1 MKNCFVCLLMLAGF
15 ALHSQNFRG
24 MAIYESKTMLE
35 MKTGDGKE
43 IDLGEDF
50 KEQLAKAFEKKYT
63 LKFDAQASVYEE
75 QEKLQSPGPVGI
87 TVKVT
92 GDGRRYKNL
101 KEKYYLL
108 EGDIFGKEFLVKD
121 SLVKLNWKLEN
132 ETKKIGSYNCFKAT
146 YTIKK
151 DNTKDGLFGTDKDVV
166 VTAWYTPDIP
176 VGHGPGIYWGLPG
189 LILEVNDGSTS
200 LLCSK
205 IVLNPA
211 EKFEITKPSVGQK
224 VSQAEFDKIHEEKMQ
239 QMEQM
244 ENTGP
249 EGTTRVFRIGG

>member
-1 MKNCFVCLLMLAGF
+1 MKNYFICLFILAAF
-15 ALHSQNFRG
+15 AVHSQNFRG
-24 MAIYESKTMLE
+24 IAVYESKTVLD
-35 MKTGDGKE
+35 MKTEDGKE
-43 IDLGEDF
+43 IDLGADF
-50 KEQLAKAFEKKYT
+50 KEQLAKAFEKKFT

-75 QEKLQSPGPVGI
+75 EEKLQSPVSGGL
-87 TVKVT
+87 TVKIS
-92 GDGRRYKNL
+92 GDGKRYKNL
-101 KEKYYLL
+101 KEKYYLM
-108 EGDIFGKEFLVKD
+108 EGDVFGKEFLIKD

-146 YTIKK
+146 YIIK
-151 DNTKDGLFGTDKDVV
+151 DDGRAGLFGAEKDVV

-189 LILEVNDGSTS
+189 LILEVNDGHTS

-211 EKFEITKPSVGQK
+211 GKFEIIKPSVGQK
-224 VSQAEFDKIHEEKMQ
+224 VSQAEFDRIHEEKMQ

-244 ENTGP
+244 QNTGT